1 MWREHHNF
9 RLLLSLF
16 RVLHFS
22 SWVLDIMH
30 STQVILVTFVFA
42 SLLCCALSRSVPEH
56 ARSRVRR
63 QAGDMR
69 VAHLRA
75 ENALKQLAPKA
86 CAETGCGLIDIIT
99 SGKRKRSEGSELNE
113 YPRSSKLQLLRRL
126 VDDLLYGDS

>member
-1 MWREHHNF
+1 MISNENRI
-9 RLLLSLF
+9 
-16 RVLHFS
+16 VLHRACATLVYVSPF
-22 SWVLDIMH
+22 VYPIVVYLL
-30 STQVILVTFVFA
+30 VICVF
-42 SLLCCALSRSVPEH
+42 P

-99 SGKRKRSEGSELNE
+99 R
-113 YPRSSKLQLLRRL
+113 
-126 VDDLLYGDS
+126 